1 MTTIQQILNA
11 DGTWLF
17 LAPIRNL
24 HIGKA
29 VDFEFT
35 VNRVTFIDASR
46 LAKRRKRYGFNRPIS
61 EIKKRYKGILDRFF
75 EGEKTFATL
84 RLTGNGKDLKQR
96 FINQINDEL
105 SIISLSQLGYSRRR
119 HNASPALS
127 KGKTSGHRSSL
138 MFNLT
143 VGTSCQPNE
152 LVGKFVPL
160 TLDENWKNFQKR
172 VFFYDLL
179 KIISGKTQVAPKWR
193 VDITNAAILAGQSQ
207 SGQDV
212 PQCFLWNMIALE
224 TLLTQRDDK
233 YSEKLP
239 ERTEAFL
246 GWAKDWKVKNFEEK
260 IKDIYNKRCLFVHT
274 GQRDHIG
281 IADILFSDDLLL
293 NVLNNIVR
301 HLSIFRSKK
310 KLIEFSEKVRAEHIL
325 GIKTKVRPKTFRFM
339 QPIYTEKDL
348 EKI

>member
-1 MTTIQQILNA
+1 MTTIQQIEST

-35 VNRVTFIDASR
+35 VNRVTFIDASK
-46 LAKRRKRYGFNRPIS
+46 LAKRRKKYGFNSPIS

-75 EGEKTFATL
+75 QEEKTFAIL
-84 RLTGNGKDLKQR
+84 RLTGNGKDLKQK
-96 FINQINDEL
+96 FIDQINDEL
-105 SIISLSQLGYSRRR
+105 SIISLSQLGYSRRSY
-119 HNASPALS
+119 NTSPVLS
-127 KGKTSGHRSSL
+127 KEKILGHRSSL

-143 VGTSCQPNE
+143 TDTSYQPNE
-152 LVGKFVPL
+152 VVGKIGSL
-160 TLDENWKNFQKR
+160 TLDENWKNFQKN
-172 VFFYDLL
+172 VFFYNLL
-179 KIISGKTQVAPKWR
+179 KIISSKTKVAPKWR
-193 VDITNAAILAGQSQ
+193 NDIINAAILAGQSQ
-207 SGQDV
+207 SGQDI

-224 TLLTQRDDK
+224 TLLTQRNDK

-239 ERTEAFL
+239 ERTEAFI
-246 GWAKDWKVKNFEEK
+246 GWAKDWKVENFETK
-260 IKDIYNKRCLFVHT
+260 IKDIYQKRCLFVHA

-301 HLSIFRSKK
+301 HPSIFGSKG
-310 KLIEFSEKVRAEHIL
+310 KLIEFSEKVRAEHLL
-325 GIKTKVRPKTFRFM
+325 GIKAKVRPKTLRLLR
-339 QPIYTEKDL
+339 PRYTEKDL